1 MRRLT
6 RALNR
11 LLRLRGKEARVL
23 ISCLT
28 AGVLLCTHGGPS
40 WAAPPTAARDF
51 PPVLIASGEISCGQF
66 IEGARANNVALM
78 NLFAV
83 WVWSFLIHHHGI
95 MDVKLGRTS
104 NQVNLPD
111 QATVLLFLEH
121 FCEHNP
127 LSNVYDG
134 TVALLQSRR
143 RSGFESTQAAIVG
156 PMRVRKTHRLLLGR
170 RLPGHGANR
179 CTH

>member
-1 MRRLT
+1 MKT
-6 RALNR
+6 
-11 LLRLRGKEARVL
+11 L
-23 ISCLT
+23 ISCLL
-28 AGVLLCTHGGPS
+28 AGVLLCANGGLAC
-40 WAAPPTAARDF
+40 AAPPAASENF
-51 PPVLIASGEISCGQF
+51 PTKLIASGEISCGQF

-121 FCEHNP
+121 FCEHKP
-127 LSNVYDG
+127 LSNVYNG
-134 TVALLQSRR
+134 AVALLKSRR
-143 RSGFESTQAAIVG
+143 RSGLGASQAVIIG
-156 PMRVRKTHRLLLGR
+156 RLRVRKTKTPPEGGR
-170 RLPGHGANR
+170 AGYVS
-179 CTH
+179 

>member
-1 MRRLT
+1 MKT
-6 RALNR
+6 
-11 LLRLRGKEARVL
+11 L
-23 ISCLT
+23 ISCLL
-28 AGVLLCTHGGPS
+28 AGVLLCANGGLAC
-40 WAAPPTAARDF
+40 AAPPAASENF
-51 PPVLIASGEISCGQF
+51 PTKLIASGEISCGQF

-121 FCEHNP
+121 FCEHKP
-127 LSNVYDG
+127 LSNVYNG
-134 TVALLQSRR
+134 AVALLKSRR
-143 RSGFESTQAAIVG
+143 RSGLGSSQAVIIG
-156 PMRVRKTHRLLLGR
+156 RLRVRKTKTPPEGGR
-170 RLPGHGANR
+170 AGYVS
-179 CTH
+179 